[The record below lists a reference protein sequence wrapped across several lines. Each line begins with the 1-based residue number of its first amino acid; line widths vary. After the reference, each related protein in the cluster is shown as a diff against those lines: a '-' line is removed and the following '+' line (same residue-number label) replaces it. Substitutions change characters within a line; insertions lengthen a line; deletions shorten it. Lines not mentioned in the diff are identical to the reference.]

1 MASCLQ
7 VENLSKSFGDRVL
20 FESVSFGIDEGQRV
34 ALIAKNG
41 AGKSTLLSI
50 LVGKEDYQEGTISF
64 RRGIQV
70 GLLSQ
75 TPAFNESLT
84 VLEACFDVNNP
95 QTSLIKEYE
104 FLNNAIE
111 QGKDFDEDRY
121 QEVLSLMDEKNAW
134 DYEVRIKQILGKLKI
149 TRFDQLISELSGGQL
164 KRLALANVLIA
175 EPDLLILDEPTNHL
189 DLEMVEWLEDF
200 LIDSKMALLMV
211 THDRYFLDRVC
222 SDILEIDQCRM
233 YHYKGNY
240 SYYLEKRQ
248 ERIEHF
254 NAEVDRAQNLYRKE
268 LDWIRRQPQ
277 ARGTKARYRVEAFD
291 EIKRRAHQRREDKEL
306 SLQIKSQ
313 YIGSKIFEAQYIS
326 KSYGDLVILDNFY
339 YNFSRYEKLGIVG
352 KNGTGKSTFLRMLM
366 GLEKPD
372 SGVFDIG
379 ETVVFGYYSQE
390 GMAFDENMKVI
401 DVVRNVA
408 EEFSI
413 GEGKKISASQL
424 LQKFLFA
431 PEVQHSF
438 VYKLSGGERRRLYLC
453 TILMKNPNFLVLDEP
468 TNDLDIAT
476 LNVLEEYL
484 IGFKGCV
491 IVVSHDRYF
500 MDKVVDH
507 TLAFEGNGIVKDYPG
522 NYTDYREW
530 KELMIAKEEEESK
543 KNTKSKPKKES
554 SSEKSEKNRKLTYKE
569 QKELESIEVD
579 LQNLEKEKTEIEQQL
594 SSGDLSVD
602 EITSISYRH
611 AEILEQIEQ
620 KELRWLELN
629 DL

>member
-75 TPAFNESLT
+75 TPSFNESLT

-211 THDRYFLDRVC
+211 THDRYFLDWVC
-222 SDILEIDQCRM
+222 SDILEIDQCKM

-352 KNGTGKSTFLRMLM
+352 KNRI
-366 GLEKPD
+366 
-372 SGVFDIG
+372 VFAG
-379 ETVVFGYYSQE
+379 
-390 GMAFDENMKVI
+390 
-401 DVVRNVA
+401 
-408 EEFSI
+408 
-413 GEGKKISASQL
+413 
-424 LQKFLFA
+424 
-431 PEVQHSF
+431 SF
-438 VYKLSGGERRRLYLC
+438 
-453 TILMKNPNFLVLDEP
+453 F
-468 TNDLDIAT
+468 
-476 LNVLEEYL
+476 
-484 IGFKGCV
+484 
-491 IVVSHDRYF
+491 
-500 MDKVVDH
+500 
-507 TLAFEGNGIVKDYPG
+507 
-522 NYTDYREW
+522 
-530 KELMIAKEEEESK
+530 
-543 KNTKSKPKKES
+543 
-554 SSEKSEKNRKLTYKE
+554 
-569 QKELESIEVD
+569 
-579 LQNLEKEKTEIEQQL
+579 
-594 SSGDLSVD
+594 
-602 EITSISYRH
+602 
-611 AEILEQIEQ
+611 
-620 KELRWLELN
+620 
-629 DL
+629 